1 MNGWKGGSWSWKE
14 IEYYWK
20 ECMDTVFK
28 NYNANGRIYVCE
40 EGKQNVDN
48 EIEGITTML
57 WICDRD
63 IKKANN
69 QHH

>member
-1 MNGWKGGSWSWKE
+1 
-14 IEYYWK
+14 
-20 ECMDTVFK
+20 MDTVFK

-48 EIEGITTML
+48 EIKGITTML